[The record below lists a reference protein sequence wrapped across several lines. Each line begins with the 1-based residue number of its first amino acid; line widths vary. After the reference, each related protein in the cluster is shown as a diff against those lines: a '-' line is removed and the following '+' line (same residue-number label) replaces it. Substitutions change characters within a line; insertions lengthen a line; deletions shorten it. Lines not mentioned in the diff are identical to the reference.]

1 MKIRVAMAA
10 LACVAIAGSV
20 SAQTK
25 KPVASKGALYDVT
38 VTADQVYTGTMEMT
52 IAGGKVA
59 GTMTLTS
66 PTTIT
71 GNVAGTS
78 KAGTLSLDFPYR
90 MTERNC
96 EGNVK
101 MTIKMPA
108 KPGPASGTMEAG
120 ECGGNPD
127 NKTTGTV
134 DLKPAVPAKK

>member
-1 MKIRVAMAA
+1 MTIRVTMAA
-10 LACVAIAGSV
+10 LACVAITV

-25 KPVASKGALYDVT
+25 KPAGTKGVLYDVT

-66 PTTIT
+66 PTNIT
-71 GNVAGTS
+71 GKVAGTS
-78 KAGTLSLDFPYR
+78 KAGVLSLDFPYR

-101 MTIKMPA
+101 MTIKMPP

-134 DLKPAVPAKK
+134 ALKPAAPATK